1 MPWFQ
6 EFSLGQALAHASP
19 DQRRL
24 GFLEGIADRSANELC
39 TSFRAVPLIDDPR
52 YGRIDSQDAFRAYI
66 ADMKDWVAEQGSVDP
81 VALTE
86 SGTRRVEE
94 VSVKLPGPH
103 PELPVAVVTQLATDR
118 RIAWVRVYHSLWPLT
133 GGHRVRPPLLEPDA
147 SIVLDGAPDEYQ
159 RALAA
164 GDADAIIAA
173 FEPEGTVREPAGG
186 PYSYRGAAHRAIY
199 DTMFANGGGI
209 PLQFCTVTDDGR
221 RCAIEYNCVRWGKD
235 AIPPQAGIAVYER
248 GASGRLAAARI
259 YDDVTPPAV
268 SDSTARLEH

>member
-19 DQRRL
+19 GQRRL
-24 GFLEGIADRSANELC
+24 GFFEGIADRSANELC
-39 TSFRAVPLIDDPR
+39 ASFRAVPLIDDPR

-66 ADMKDWVAEQGSVDP
+66 ADMKEWVAEQGSVEP
-81 VALTE
+81 VARTE
-86 SGTRRVEE
+86 SGMRTVEE

-103 PELPVAVVTQLATDR
+103 PELPVAIVTQLATDR

-133 GGHRVRPPLLEPDA
+133 GGHRVRSPLLEQDA
-147 SIVLDGAPDEYQ
+147 SIVLDGAPAEYQ

-173 FEPEGTVREPAGG
+173 FEPGGSVREPAGG

-199 DTMFANGGGI
+199 DTMFASGGGI
-209 PLQFCTVTDDGR
+209 PLQFCTVTDDGT

-235 AIPPQAGIAVYER
+235 AIPPQAGVAVYER
-248 GASGRLAAARI
+248 GASGCLAAARI
-259 YDDVTPPAV
+259 YDDVTPPAA
-268 SDSTARLEH
+268 SDSTTRLEQ

>member
-1 MPWFQ
+1 M
-6 EFSLGQALAHASP
+6 
-19 DQRRL
+19 
-24 GFLEGIADRSANELC
+24 DRAANELLA
-39 TSFRAVPLIDDPR
+39 SFRAIPLIDDPR
-52 YGRIDSQDAFRAYI
+52 YGHIDSLDAFLAYV
-66 ADMKDWVAEQGSVDP
+66 ADMQGWLAEQRGVDT
-81 VALTE
+81 VALTQNGMR
-86 SGTRRVEE
+86 SVEE

-103 PELPVAVVTQLATDR
+103 PELPIAVATQFSTDG

-133 GGHRVRPPLLEPDA
+133 GGHRVRTPLLEPDA
-147 SIVLDGAPDEYQ
+147 SIALQGAPADYQ

-173 FEPEGTVREPAGG
+173 FDPDGIVREPAGG

-209 PLQFCTVTDDGR
+209 PLQFCTVTDDGT

-248 GASGRLAAARI
+248 GGSGRLVAARI
-259 YDDVTPPAV
+259 YDDVSPPAA
-268 SDSTARLEH
+268 SDSTNRLQH